1 MRQVMT
7 ERVVLEDYPA
17 SKLPEELRGDIAMSA
32 SVRVTVEERVD
43 TSAERERLLALMDQA
58 RRNAKKVTLEEAV
71 KRVRELRAEWD

>member
-1 MRQVMT
+1 MT

-17 SKLPEELRGDIAMSA
+17 SKLPVELRGDISLSA

-43 TSAERERLLALMDQA
+43 SSTDRQQLLALMDQA

-71 KRVRELRAEWD
+71 QRVRELRDEWD